1 MNTKWRRLV
10 FVLALALALLALL
23 HGATRA
29 GSSIP
34 HMGLFTPASTK
45 QVSRPMAW
53 AGDRLTYT
61 IRLVNTGDLVTNA
74 VLLTDVV
81 PAELTYVAGTLTAT
95 SGVADSA
102 SVPTLRWS
110 GVLSPTPIVTIT
122 YAVTV
127 TYGQG
132 STLILPRAITN
143 SAVVFVAGSQPFT
156 LTARVVSPPYATH
169 LPVVMRQNAP
179 PPTTQAIIIDHRHT
193 DINKVPATWI
203 IRAKEQLRLSYG
215 HTSHG
220 SQLVSGMSVLAIGN
234 SLYAYNT
241 DGAVQAGVLS
251 LADTTPTGDLGNPD
265 RVTWASLTR
274 TYLDGTGKNRNAVMW
289 SWCGQVSWATD
300 ADIDTYLGLMSQLE
314 RDYPNVRFIY
324 MTGHLDGTGETGN
337 LRIRNKQIR
346 DYAVANNKVLF
357 DFADIESYDP
367 AGNYYPDESDACNW
381 CATWCNAHPAD
392 CATLP
397 GSCAHS
403 HPFNC
408 WRKGQAFWWMM
419 ARLAGWDGN

>member
-1 MNTKWRRLV
+1 
-10 FVLALALALLALL
+10 
-23 HGATRA
+23 
-29 GSSIP
+29 
-34 HMGLFTPASTK
+34 
-45 QVSRPMAW
+45 MAW

-61 IRLVNTGDLVTNA
+61 IRLANTGDLMTNA

-110 GVLSPTPIVTIT
+110 GVLSPTLMVTIT

-132 STLILPRAITN
+132 STLILPKAINN
-143 SAVVFVAGSQPFT
+143 SAVAFVAGSQPFT

-203 IRAKEQLRLSYG
+203 TQAKEQLRLSYG

-220 SQLVSGMSVLAIGN
+220 SQLVSGMSVLALGD

-241 DGAVQAGVLS
+241 NGAIQAGVLS
-251 LADTTPTGDLGNPD
+251 LSDTTP
-265 RVTWASLTR
+265 
-274 TYLDGTGKNRNAVMW
+274 
-289 SWCGQVSWATD
+289 
-300 ADIDTYLGLMSQLE
+300 
-314 RDYPNVRFIY
+314 
-324 MTGHLDGTGETGN
+324 TGETGN

-346 DYAVANNKVLF
+346 DYAAANNKVLF

-381 CATWCNAHPAD
+381 CTTWCNAHSAD